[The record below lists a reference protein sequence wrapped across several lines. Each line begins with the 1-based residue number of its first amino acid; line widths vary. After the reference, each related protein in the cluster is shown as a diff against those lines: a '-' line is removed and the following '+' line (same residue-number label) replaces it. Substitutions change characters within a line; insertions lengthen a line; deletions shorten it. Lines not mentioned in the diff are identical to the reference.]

1 MSHEHRPRARG
12 LVALVACGFLAS
24 ACSAGAG
31 ATASV
36 PAASTSA
43 TPAAAPA
50 ASGTPGDAASPG
62 VTASAPASVP
72 AGTSRLRATAPPT
85 SVPSATTGTA
95 ASAPPTVIAAQPTRT
110 PPPPSPASTAVT
122 VQLGEPDNG
131 KSIAV
136 TVGSQV
142 TLVLH
147 NTYWQ
152 VQGSSDPAVLAMVT
166 GPVTTGAG
174 PIACIPGTGCGTV
187 TAVFRAATPGT
198 ATVSASRT
206 SCGEALRCVGGAGS
220 FEIKVVVVP

>member
-1 MSHEHRPRARG
+1 MSNEPRARARW
-12 LVALVACGFLAS
+12 LVALVACGLLAC

-31 ATASV
+31 GTGPV
-36 PAASTSA
+36 PAASSTA
-43 TPAAAPA
+43 TPTVAPA
-50 ASGTPGDAASPG
+50 ASGTPADVASPG
-62 VTASAPASVP
+62 VTGRVPASIPASASALP
-72 AGTSRLRATAPPT
+72 ATAPPT
-85 SVPSATTGTA
+85 PVPSPTRRPA
-95 ASAPPTVIAAQPTRT
+95 ASAPPTIAAKPTRT
-110 PPPPSPASTAVT
+110 PPPPSPASTAAST
-122 VQLGEPDNG
+122 QLGEPDNG

-152 VQGSSDPAVLAMVT
+152 VQGSSDPAVLAVVT

-174 PIACIPGTGCGTV
+174 PIACIPGSGCGTV

-220 FEIKVVVVP
+220 FEITVVVVP